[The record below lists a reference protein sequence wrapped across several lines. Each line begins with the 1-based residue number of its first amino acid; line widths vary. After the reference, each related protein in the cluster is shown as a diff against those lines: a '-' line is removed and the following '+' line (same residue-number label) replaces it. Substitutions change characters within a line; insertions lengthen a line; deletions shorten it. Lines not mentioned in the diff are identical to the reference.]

1 MFTLPQRKVPTQSKG
16 FQADLNQFIDP
27 ASKINSFATSVVDP
41 DPHWFGSPRSGSVR
55 GLRIRIKDQKK
66 LTKIY

>member
-41 DPHWFGSPRSGSVR
+41 DPH
-55 GLRIRIKDQKK
+55 
-66 LTKIY
+66 